1 MTVKAEWRYVPL
13 TREWVLSEWAKDGAP
28 VDVLGS
34 VSATSLT
41 AIAPALRQRISM
53 SMLEQHGIRPPACVF
68 DGPPGEEITLTCPA
82 CWSVSYDPE
91 RARSRVCGNCP
102 GVSAVVPHQR
112 VEAEGLDARAGG
124 A

>member
-1 MTVKAEWRYVPL
+1 MTVKAEWRYHPE
-13 TREWVLSEWAKDGAP
+13 RGEWMLAQWTPAGEPTDVFGGA
-28 VDVLGS
+28 
-34 VSATSLT
+34 SATSLT

-68 DGPPGEEITLTCPA
+68 DGPPGDEITLTCPA
-82 CWSVSYDPE
+82 CWAVSYDPE